1 MMSQTT
7 AGSIRVLIVDDHPVV
22 RAGLASML
30 GTQTELELVGSAS
43 SGEDALR
50 MLDEQYPDV
59 ILLDLRMPGMSGVE
73 MLQALKAANRQVRV
87 IILTNYET
95 DEDIYRAVQAGAQG
109 YLLKDTSLRE
119 MVEAIRAVH
128 SGKRYIPRHIASRL
142 AERMVRTNLTSREL
156 EILKMLSKGPTNK
169 QIGHALGI
177 SDNTVRNHV
186 LKIIEKLEVSDRTEA
201 ATTAIQRGLITVDS

>member
-1 MMSQTT
+1 
-7 AGSIRVLIVDDHPVV
+7 
-22 RAGLASML
+22 ML
-30 GTQTELELVGSAS
+30 GTQEELELVGAAR
-43 SGEDALR
+43 SGEEALR
-50 MLDEQYPDV
+50 MLEEHRPDV
-59 ILLDLRMPGMSGVE
+59 LLLDLRMPGMSGVE
-73 MLQALKAANRQVRV
+73 TLQALKTANRQVRV